1 MLEPVVQSALV
12 EPLLEREVRVAALEA
27 LAEASQQFNKQ
38 LVSDV
43 RTTLICCYFMS
54 KTALIQ

>member
-1 MLEPVVQSALV
+1 MLYEEAMIEPVVQSALV

-43 RTTLICCYFMS
+43 RTLFYFDF
-54 KTALIQ
+54 